1 MLYDEQSA
9 QDPPENNHTTT
20 WMLCQAQDAL
30 DPPGSYI
37 HLHIRVFFC
46 LWFFRT
52 CTSVCFSFSFVLA
65 HPCVERDSTH
75 LCAER
80 ERENTHVHSEHAAW
94 HVFWIQTLN
103 PTNMH
108 IIMHINM
115 HIDMHINKHINTHI
129 IMHIH
134 IQTYIRLHDN
144 CTQLQVQYHLF
155 VCILYKYFEYNMHT
169 NKWTN
174 KWTSFIC
181 MHIVFEIVHAY
192 CICNC
197 IWHTLDM
204 HESTQKKKTSQKNIP
219 KKIAQ
224 DLFFGIFFY

>member
-1 MLYDEQSA
+1 MNAVSGARRTRSA
-9 QDPPENNHTTT
+9 RILHSLAHPC
-20 WMLCQAQDAL
+20 LL
-30 DPPGSYI
+30 LFVILSYV
-37 HLHIRVFFC
+37 HIC
-46 LWFFRT
+46 M
-52 CTSVCFSFSFVLA
+52 FSFSFVLA
-65 HPCVERDSTH
+65 HPCVERDFTH

-108 IIMHINM
+108 IIMHIIM
-115 HIDMHINKHINTHI
+115 HIDMHINKHINKHT

-169 NKWTN
+169 NK
-174 KWTSFIC
+174 
-181 MHIVFEIVHAY
+181 
-192 CICNC
+192 
-197 IWHTLDM
+197 
-204 HESTQKKKTSQKNIP
+204 
-219 KKIAQ
+219 
-224 DLFFGIFFY
+224 